1 MPAASPAV
9 SVRRIKRMEGDVDVE
24 TAIVRQVRRE
34 ANIGDLDS
42 RMFQRIVIGRPTAS
56 LAV

>member
-1 MPAASPAV
+1 
-9 SVRRIKRMEGDVDVE
+9 MEGHVDVE

-34 ANIGDLDS
+34 ANIGDLDL

-56 LAV
+56 SAV